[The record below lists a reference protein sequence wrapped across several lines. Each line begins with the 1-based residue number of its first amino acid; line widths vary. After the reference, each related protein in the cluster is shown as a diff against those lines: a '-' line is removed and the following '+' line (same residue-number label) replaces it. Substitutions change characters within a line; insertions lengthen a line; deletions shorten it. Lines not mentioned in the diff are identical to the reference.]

1 MDDTI
6 TRGAEHHLTVVDT
19 GEGTFSVVSN
29 TRPDWASDP
38 SGNQGAVD
46 QKVIDGIRDE
56 VGRILGAAS
65 HSDNTAA
72 KVLRLLVG
80 QAKYGFS
87 DAAYADRDSAAKAV
101 SDAER
106 LAGMAKDPNGMTPD
120 EIVEFNRILAASS
133 GDVLF
138 SEQFAKELGAKG
150 TLQFWAD
157 LTHRHAG
164 AQGDDLEELKS
175 LQKNLSLTLAT
186 ASFSDSDSMQ
196 LWKKELLAETNTSFR
211 VSNDWRPVG
220 ALGAQVISSLMGQG
234 QYDTEFLDSYRDK
247 LFKADKAAGER
258 DTDGLWNTGA
268 EGVDLVFG
276 DGNGRDPLS
285 GLLNALSENPE
296 AAVHAFTSKS
306 DLDHMLATTLHTDRG
321 TALGHALETA
331 VTGAPHGDTTY
342 AATPHSEQ
350 QVRIM
355 ANVMKAVS
363 QPGGGAELVQ
373 QGMGESFGRMAASY
387 MPEMSQALGSA
398 ESGVVFLS
406 RSDYPDGL
414 VVPDVA
420 RFLSAVSLDPAGRA
434 GIVYGESIYTGSLIE
449 AHLSDPSLFDGSRE
463 QVISSIGRNAGI
475 IEGFVGQSIADA
487 QVAGSLEQEK
497 EFNDAL
503 KTQGDFF
510 KTVIATGVGCGA
522 IALAPQGLAG
532 EILGS
537 TAGGF
542 LAGVSGLAVDRLIQG
557 KELDGAFD
565 EGLYAAS
572 EGLYKMRDSVN
583 QQTQWS
589 IDDALRQHHVDLP
602 RDEIGDKVRV
612 AVNEGWDQ
620 SSEFMSRSKGRPH
633 G

>member
-1 MDDTI
+1 
-6 TRGAEHHLTVVDT
+6 
-19 GEGTFSVVSN
+19 
-29 TRPDWASDP
+29 
-38 SGNQGAVD
+38 
-46 QKVIDGIRDE
+46 
-56 VGRILGAAS
+56 
-65 HSDNTAA
+65 
-72 KVLRLLVG
+72 
-80 QAKYGFS
+80 
-87 DAAYADRDSAAKAV
+87 
-101 SDAER
+101 
-106 LAGMAKDPNGMTPD
+106 MTPD

-138 SEQFAKELGAKG
+138 SEQFAKELRAKG

-157 LTHRHAG
+157 LTHRHVG
-164 AQGDDLEELKS
+164 AQGDDLAELKS

-363 QPGGGAELVQ
+363 PCQLAE
-373 QGMGESFGRMAASY
+373 
-387 MPEMSQALGSA
+387 
-398 ESGVVFLS
+398 
-406 RSDYPDGL
+406 
-414 VVPDVA
+414 
-420 RFLSAVSLDPAGRA
+420 
-434 GIVYGESIYTGSLIE
+434 
-449 AHLSDPSLFDGSRE
+449 
-463 QVISSIGRNAGI
+463 
-475 IEGFVGQSIADA
+475 
-487 QVAGSLEQEK
+487 
-497 EFNDAL
+497 
-503 KTQGDFF
+503 
-510 KTVIATGVGCGA
+510 
-522 IALAPQGLAG
+522 
-532 EILGS
+532 
-537 TAGGF
+537 
-542 LAGVSGLAVDRLIQG
+542 
-557 KELDGAFD
+557 
-565 EGLYAAS
+565 
-572 EGLYKMRDSVN
+572 
-583 QQTQWS
+583 
-589 IDDALRQHHVDLP
+589 
-602 RDEIGDKVRV
+602 
-612 AVNEGWDQ
+612 
-620 SSEFMSRSKGRPH
+620 
-633 G
+633 